1 MRKLFFAAALVAALG
16 CGQEARQSAEKARED
31 AGKAVA
37 SAGEAAKDAMAEAS
51 AQIAKAKE
59 EFLAA
64 MEPQL
69 EQLDRQIADLEGQA
83 RLKSGEAK
91 RAAEKAVAELKAQR
105 EVVAKALDDA
115 RKEGAE
121 AWAETQKSLSEGM
134 DKLRRATEAAQKEL
148 KK

>member
-69 EQLDRQIADLEGQA
+69 EQLDR
-83 RLKSGEAK
+83 LKSGEAK

-134 DKLRRATEAAQKEL
+134 EKLRRATEAAQKEL